1 MLDNILPTN
10 TVFVLGASDPEME
23 RISAWLHHAQAI
35 VLMAGNR
42 SKRWVN
48 PSEAYNTSTLIGT
61 IPRSIR
67 VSNHVLV
74 ECDGPACQKLPG
86 KRVVVDHHA
95 EGHPGYG
102 QEPRDYWRASSLGQ
116 LARLFGYGLD
126 CVPYP
131 VFYRLG
137 KGSSPW
143 PLPPFA
149 ANVAACVAAA
159 DHCLRAAYAGQC
171 PGVTPEALFEFR
183 LAEKARHR
191 KVSTLE
197 IERQIHEAIIAL
209 TGAPDI
215 ELAPGVTIK
224 DMRENP
230 VAELPEASA
239 IMQIGFLGRMKM
251 ANRTKYTCMGDQGQ
265 VSAFMRVWAPSQGL
279 VDIYGD
285 PVRGY
290 AGAFEETTP

>member
-35 VLMAGNR
+35 VVMAGNR
-42 SKRWVN
+42 AKRWVN

-67 VSNHVLV
+67 VCNHVLI
-74 ECDGPACQKLPG
+74 ECDGPACGKLPG
-86 KRVVVDHHA
+86 RRVVVDHHKP
-95 EGHPGYG
+95 GHPGYSL
-102 QEPRDYWRASSLGQ
+102 EPRDYWRASSLGQ

-126 CVPYP
+126 PVPYP
-131 VFYRLG
+131 KFYRI
-137 KGSSPW
+137 GSGPSPW
-143 PLPPFA
+143 PLPPFP

-171 PGVTPEALFEFR
+171 PGVSPEALFEFR
-183 LAEKARHR
+183 VAEKARYR

-197 IERQIHEAIIAL
+197 IERQIHEASVAL
-209 TGAPDI
+209 SGAPEI
-215 ELAPGVTIK
+215 ELAPGVTVK
-224 DMRENP
+224 DMRDTP
-230 VAELPEASA
+230 LPDLPEASA
-239 IMQIGFLGRMKM
+239 LMQIGFLGRSTIAGK
-251 ANRTKYTCMGDQGQ
+251 TKYTCMGDQGQ
-265 VSAFMRVWAPSQGL
+265 VSAFLQVWAPARGL

-290 AGAFEETTP
+290 AGAFDDATA